1 MFDDIND
8 VCIIIT
14 GLIIPGYINELIN
27 TYKNIK
33 NKIISTWIDQDS
45 SLINT
50 LRENG
55 FIILL
60 NDYPQRKSTFN
71 FQFTQMKFGIL
82 KAKELGFKYVLRFR
96 TDTYIKRFNYGNDNI
111 KLIKDIYSVNN
122 DNIPSNIELKNNNDK
137 LLQFINCTKNL
148 YNKITFICGELCH
161 NINIHPSE
169 LISFGPVDELLLI
182 VCDNE
187 SNFDGMWE
195 KVYLD
200 QYFKK
205 SSTTISEY
213 KSRINSCIIECVN
226 NNIDFFWDRSIH
238 NFQGKFFINDYL
250 INTQIRHHKF
260 IIY

>member
-14 GLIIPGYINELIN
+14 GKIIPVYINEIIN

-50 LRENG
+50 LYENG
-55 FIILL
+55 FIIVL
-60 NDYPQRKSTFN
+60 NNYPERNATFN
-71 FQFTQMKFGIL
+71 FQFTQMKYGIL
-82 KAKELGFKYVLRFR
+82 KAKELGFKYVLKFR
-96 TDTYIKRFNYGNDNI
+96 TDTYIKNFYYEDDNI
-111 KLIKDIYSVNN
+111 KLIKEIYSLNN
-122 DNIPSNIELKNNNDK
+122 ENIPSNIELNNNNDK
-137 LLQFINCTKNL
+137 LLQFINCTKHL
-148 YNKITFICGELCH
+148 YNKITFISGELCN
-161 NINIHPSE
+161 NINIHPSD
-169 LISFGPVDELLLI
+169 LVCFGQADELLSI
-182 VCDNE
+182 VYEND

-200 QYFKK
+200 IYLKK

-213 KSRINSCIIECVN
+213 KNRINSCIIECIN
-226 NNIDFFWDRSIH
+226 NNIDLFWDRTFYSS
-238 NFQGKFFINDYL
+238 QGKFFINDHL

-260 IIY
+260 IVF